1 MIGPQERE
9 RKRNRQRRRERLLR
23 KYISDGVEQIDRKLD
38 GQVEV
43 FRMSGRLAV

>member
-9 RKRNRQRRRERLLR
+9 RKRNRQRRERLLR

-38 GQVEV
+38 GQVEA